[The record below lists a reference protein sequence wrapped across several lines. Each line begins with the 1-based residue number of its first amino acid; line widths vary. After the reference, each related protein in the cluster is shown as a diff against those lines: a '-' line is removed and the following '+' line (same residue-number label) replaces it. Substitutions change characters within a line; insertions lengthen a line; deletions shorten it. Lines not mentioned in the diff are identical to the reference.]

1 MSAQKDFRLGNNP
14 SSGERM
20 ENRKKA
26 AAAAAVIDYITAE
39 EEAKR
44 NQAMASGQMMP
55 VPAGIAAGP
64 VRLWGVSGRQFQMQ
78 MRSMMQMRTFR

>member
-1 MSAQKDFRLGNNP
+1 
-14 SSGERM
+14 M
-20 ENRKKA
+20 ENKKKAA

-39 EEAKR
+39 EAAQR
-44 NQAMASGQMMP
+44 IQAMSAGQMMP

-64 VRLWGVSGRQFQMQ
+64 VKLWGVSGRQAQMQ